1 MVSLSLSHHNGRESF
16 SFSTIPGPDLAARP
30 ERRRR
35 PCGGRR
41 RRGRVNHG
49 ASAGQPTD
57 AAPSYAAVAR
67 SPPSPLVSHTA
78 KRPGRLHA
86 AAELDRPARPT
97 MDAAAAAVEAATAA
111 VDAAAANTADDN
123 AAPDVFPT
131 AGAPLHTVAAI
142 DVVPTTFAAAV
153 SLAEEPAAA
162 NILHRDGIIN
172 AAADVHPRRRR
183 CNPPPLLMQLRGRNQ
198 SFRSSSPNIIS
209 SPTPSTPPS
218 PLPQLD
224 GCVTSPLN
232 PNVNPLPPSA
242 THKSTQTN
250 PSPTPPPT
258 LINTSTQTISSPA
271 TVDVCTSP
279 TIPNPPDPTPNPTSA
294 FSSKLTYNSI
304 SPIHTRSCYRCEKK
318 LRDRENLKDRMC
330 ISCFKKLDGSNFH
343 QQFCAAKLTT
353 STEYFSIFLCTHC
366 YNNKEYCRSIYHY
379 QNNDQSLWLK

>member
-1 MVSLSLSHHNGRESF
+1 MFLDKIVELYREACVHGLPVSLSLSHHNGRESF
-16 SFSTIPGPDLAARP
+16 SFTSIPGPDVAGRP
-30 ERRRR
+30 EPRRRSR
-35 PCGGRR
+35 GGRR
-41 RRGRVNHG
+41 RRGRENHG
-49 ASAGQPTD
+49 ACAGQPTD

-198 SFRSSSPNIIS
+198 SLRSSSPNIIS

-258 LINTSTQTISSPA
+258 LINTSTQTIPSPA

-279 TIPNPPDPTPNPTSA
+279 TIPNPTPLPDFDYNDDDEIMFNTHVCKVPNCNDCNYFLSRDSSNWPTQ
-294 FSSKLTYNSI
+294 F
-304 SPIHTRSCYRCEKK
+304 
-318 LRDRENLKDRMC
+318 ENLRRCSNWVVREGMECPAHFHKRTARCYDLGL
-330 ISCFKKLDGSNFH
+330 FKSPDYP
-343 QQFCAAKLTT
+343 C
-353 STEYFSIFLCTHC
+353 
-366 YNNKEYCRSIYHY
+366 
-379 QNNDQSLWLK
+379 